1 MPAARRHQAAWAPFI
16 SALRAMPASSCS
28 DEEAGVMRPPG
39 RRSIV
44 IGAPVLWLVFFF
56 LLPFALVVR
65 VSLSQSVL
73 AQPPFAPTFEWQ
85 GLQDFLGK
93 LQQLGLSAYAG
104 LTDDPIYLQAYVQ
117 SLAMAA
123 VATLVTL
130 LIAYPLAL
138 AMARAPRRL
147 RPILLLLAI
156 APFWTSYL
164 IRVYAW
170 ILLLKDNGLI
180 NAALLALGVI
190 REPLH
195 IFATNWAVLIGIV
208 YSYLPFMILP
218 LYASLERQDPS
229 LAEAAAD
236 LGATPFAVFRRVT
249 LPLSLPGIIA
259 GVLIVFIP
267 ATGEFVIPD
276 LLGGSDTVMIGNTL
290 WNEFFA
296 NRDWPTASAVAVVL
310 LILLVGPLILYE
322 RMRMQEAP
330 A

>member
-1 MPAARRHQAAWAPFI
+1 MSGRERKQFFDRRLLMTA
-16 SALRAMPASSCS
+16 
-28 DEEAGVMRPPG
+28 
-39 RRSIV
+39 
-44 IGAPVLWLVFFF
+44 APVVWLALFFAV
-56 LLPFALVVR
+56 PFVLVLR

-73 AQPPFAPTFEWQ
+73 AQPPFAPSFEWH
-85 GLQDFLGK
+85 GFADFLAK
-93 LQQLGLSAYAG
+93 IQQLSLAAYAG
-104 LTDDPIYLQAYVQ
+104 LLDDPIYLHAYLQ

-123 VATLVTL
+123 AATLVTL
-130 LIAYPLAL
+130 IIAYPFAL

-147 RPILLLLAI
+147 QPVLVLLAI
-156 APFWTSYL
+156 APFWTSFL

-170 ILLLKDNGLI
+170 ILLLKDGGLI
-180 NAALLALGVI
+180 NSALLALGI
-190 REPLH
+190 LHEPLH

-218 LYASLERQDPS
+218 LYASLERQDAS

-236 LGATPFAVFRRVT
+236 LGASPLTIFRRIT

-259 GVLIVFIP
+259 GMLIVFIP

-310 LILLVGPLILYE
+310 LVLLVGPLIFYE
-322 RMRMQEAP
+322 RLRMREA
-330 A
+330 AA

>member
-1 MPAARRHQAAWAPFI
+1 
-16 SALRAMPASSCS
+16 
-28 DEEAGVMRPPG
+28 MRPVD
-39 RRSIV
+39 RRWLV
-44 IGAPVLWLVFFF
+44 IGAPVLWLVLFF

-85 GLQDFLGK
+85 GLADFLGK
-93 LQQLGLSAYAG
+93 LQQLGFAAYAG
-104 LTDDPIYLQAYVQ
+104 LTDDPIYVQAYLQ

-123 VATLVTL
+123 AATLVTL
-130 LIAYPLAL
+130 VVAYPLAL
-138 AMARAPRRL
+138 AMARAPRRQ
-147 RPILLLLAI
+147 RPLLLLLAI

-180 NAALLALGVI
+180 NAALLDLGIVH
-190 REPLH
+190 EPLH

-236 LGATPFAVFRRVT
+236 LGAPPFAIFRRVT

-296 NRDWPTASAVAVVL
+296 NRDCPTASAVAVVL
-310 LILLVGPLILYE
+310 LVLLVGPLILYE
-322 RMRMQEAP
+322 RMRMNEA
-330 A
+330 AA